1 MQLSKS
7 IFRLTS
13 LCGLALLSAC
23 AAEEGQFPSLERRPY
38 ESKNS
43 IIPPDKP
50 VSAPAVLPEELAAKV
65 AALTKRHKAAQA
77 AFGKDLPAIQSVAS
91 KAAGS
96 APGSE
101 SWVNAHLQLSRLDKA
116 RADSVAV
123 VRELDGLISAEAD
136 SDSTWVPLLTDA
148 QKPVAED
155 VAAQNAEIERLAQL
169 IGE

>member
-1 MQLSKS
+1 MQLSKP
-7 IFRLTS
+7 IVRLTS

-38 ESKNS
+38 ESKNP
-43 IIPPDKP
+43 II
-50 VSAPAVLPEELAAKV
+50 APEQPAPAQAVLPQELADKV

-77 AFGKDLPAIQSVAS
+77 AFAKELPAIQSVAS
-91 KAAGS
+91 KAAGT

-116 RADSVAV
+116 RADSVSV
-123 VRELDGLISAEAD
+123 VREFDGLISAEAD

-155 VAAQNAEIERLAQL
+155 VAAQNAEIERLSRL